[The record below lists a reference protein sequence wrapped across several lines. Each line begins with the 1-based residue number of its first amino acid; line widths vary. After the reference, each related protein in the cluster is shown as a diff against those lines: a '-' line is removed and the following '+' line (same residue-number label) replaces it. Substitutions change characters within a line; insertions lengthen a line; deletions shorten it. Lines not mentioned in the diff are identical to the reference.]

1 MIVGL
6 VDVRMRHVPYLKAP
20 WASLTRVIVQIR
32 DQFYYV
38 VALNQQRSR
47 IVKLL
52 QRVNYTCHNIV
63 RTGRLKQN
71 M

>member
-1 MIVGL
+1 M
-6 VDVRMRHVPYLKAP
+6 
-20 WASLTRVIVQIR
+20 QIR

-38 VALNQQRSR
+38 VALNQKRSR

-63 RTGRLKQN
+63 RTGRVKKT